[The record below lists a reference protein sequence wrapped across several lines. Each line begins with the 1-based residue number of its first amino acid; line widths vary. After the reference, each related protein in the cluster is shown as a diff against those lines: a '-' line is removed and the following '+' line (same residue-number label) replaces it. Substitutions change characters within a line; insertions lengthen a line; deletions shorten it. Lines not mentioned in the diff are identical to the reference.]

1 MMLAR
6 MRILF
11 FVSSIEKTEFS
22 HQFGVAM
29 GGRIK
34 SKKKTKKNNKKKKC
48 EDGTDVWCR
57 RCFKL

>member
-1 MMLAR
+1 MLAR

-11 FVSSIEKTEFS
+11 FRFRRLKKTEIS

-29 GGRIK
+29 GGGRVK
-34 SKKKTKKNNKKKKC
+34 MNKKKENNKKKKC